1 MKEFR
6 EISFSKMS
14 ELHKLDNRYYVL
26 KYILKA
32 IHGNMTQILLTILQ
46 KN

>member
-6 EISFSKMS
+6 EISFSKIS
-14 ELHKLDNRYYVL
+14 KLHKLDNRYCV
-26 KYILKA
+26 KYILRA